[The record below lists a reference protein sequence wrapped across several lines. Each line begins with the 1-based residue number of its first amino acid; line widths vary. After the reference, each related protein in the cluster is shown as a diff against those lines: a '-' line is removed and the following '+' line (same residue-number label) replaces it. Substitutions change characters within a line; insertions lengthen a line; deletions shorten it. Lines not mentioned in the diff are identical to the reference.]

1 MIMASGESN
10 VSNASHYGKKVLVY
24 SGTTLGLYLLKFLM
38 VPVVA
43 RNLGLEAYGI
53 WSQISV
59 AVDFL
64 VPFCLLALPDAF
76 VRFTADKKDRIEVA
90 SNYYTILFTIIA
102 VGLLISSLFFS
113 LSTFIARGFIRAD
126 RPVVSLVQLSAL
138 LLFFSCLS
146 QYATN
151 YFRTFQREVMFSFLQ
166 LGQAAGAIFFALLC
180 IHWGYGL
187 FQIILVLSLV
197 QLSVFV
203 IAQFFIQREV
213 GWRLPSLKLLQ
224 PFLYYSLP
232 LFPFAVL
239 DWLINVS
246 DRYVIGYFLPITEVA
261 KYSACY
267 TLSMIIV
274 LYYAPFYVLL
284 SPKLVELWENKDEAT
299 LKKVLEYSN
308 KFPLILSIPT
318 VFGYAIMYQEIL
330 RMITGGNVEVSPWII
345 PSICLGYVFYYIG
358 WYHVQVFIL
367 VKRTKYTTI
376 GYIIAAFINLAGN
389 IALVPLIGISG
400 AAVSTMVTFLAQMIY
415 YIVRSRRFYHIRLKW
430 DFLWKIVASSCI
442 MLLSLWLMKPLL
454 SALGD
459 LVFVLLSIGVGAGTY
474 FICIL
479 VMGVFEKEEVKL
491 LKSLIVAG

>member
-1 MIMASGESN
+1 MKER
-10 VSNASHYGKKVLVY
+10 SHYGRKVLIY
-24 SGTTLGLYLLKFLM
+24 SCTTLGLYLLKFLM

-53 WSQISV
+53 WSQISI

-76 VRFTADKKDRIEVA
+76 VRFTAHKKDRIEVA
-90 SNYYTILFTIIA
+90 SNYYTILFAIMA
-102 VGLLISSLFFS
+102 VGLLISLLFFS
-113 LSTFIARGFIRAD
+113 FSAFISRDFIRTD

-166 LGQAAGAIFFALLC
+166 LAQAASAIFFTLIF

-213 GWRLPSLKLLQ
+213 GWRLPSLKLLR
-224 PFLYYSLP
+224 PFLCYSLP

-239 DWLINVS
+239 DWLTNVS

-267 TLSMIIV
+267 TLSLIIV
-274 LYYAPFYVLL
+274 LFYAPFYVLV
-284 SPKLVELWENKDEAT
+284 SPKLVELWENKDDAT

-330 RMITGGNVEVSPWII
+330 RVIIGRNVEVFYWII

-376 GYIIAAFINLAGN
+376 GYIIAAFINLTGN

-415 YIVRSRRFYHIRLKW
+415 YIVRSRKFYDIHLKW
-430 DFLWKIVASSCI
+430 DYLWKILASSCI
-442 MLLSLWLMKPLL
+442 MLLLLILTKPLL
-454 SALGD
+454 LTFGD
-459 LVFVLLSIGVGAGTY
+459 LGFVLLSIVVGSGTY
-474 FICIL
+474 SICIL
-479 VMGVFEKEEVKL
+479 MMGVFKTEEIKL
-491 LKSLIVAG
+491 LKSLLVAG